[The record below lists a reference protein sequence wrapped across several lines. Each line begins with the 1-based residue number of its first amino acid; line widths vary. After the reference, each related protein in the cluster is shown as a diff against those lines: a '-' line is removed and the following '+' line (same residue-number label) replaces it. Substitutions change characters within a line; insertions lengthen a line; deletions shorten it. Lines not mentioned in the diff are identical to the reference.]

1 MIKMKRMN
9 HIFRSLSLL
18 PVLAA
23 ALTVSC
29 SKVSTEETNAAIK
42 RQFDAWRAI
51 YYPDAVEENG
61 IYVIEETPGTGLEWS
76 KNLPV
81 TFVTYTIRSL
91 NGTVTDNADEQWAK
105 QLGTWD
111 QTYYYGPQIL
121 LTGEGTSYAGID
133 ALMEGMKEGGSRT
146 AIIPSWMFTKERYA
160 TADEYLKHE
169 IDASATSGIYTVTFM
184 GQTENLAQYE
194 FNNLRRYSEE
204 NWGVTDTLSTAAVFF
219 KSFTE
224 FDGEPAAMPNDTS
237 VYVNYIGRRIYDGQ
251 VFDTNIADTAKVY
264 NIYDP
269 TRTYAPTKITW
280 AEKAE
285 DMATKNGYIDGY
297 IHGLREMHAG
307 EKASFAF
314 GYNLGYKGSGKGS
327 RIPPYA
333 ALRFD
338 LELVPEP

>member
-91 NGTVTDNADEQWAK
+91 NGTVTDNSDEQWAK

-133 ALMEGMKEGGSRT
+133 ALMEAMKEGGSRT

-169 IDASATSGIYTVTFM
+169 IDASATSGIYTITFM
-184 GQTENLAQYE
+184 GQTENLAKYE
-194 FNNLRRYSEE
+194 FDNLRRYSIE
-204 NWGVTDTLSTAAVFF
+204 NWDVADTLSTAAVFF
-219 KSFTE
+219 KSHTVFP
-224 FDGEPAAMPNDTS
+224 GEPKTVDPDCYTIAAE
-237 VYVNYIGRRIYDGQ
+237 RQ
-251 VFDTNIADTAKVY
+251 TASAVKDLVQF
-264 NIYDP
+264 P
-269 TRTYAPTKITW
+269 ESAAVTR
-280 AEKAE
+280 
-285 DMATKNGYIDGY
+285 
-297 IHGLREMHAG
+297 
-307 EKASFAF
+307 
-314 GYNLGYKGSGKGS
+314 
-327 RIPPYA
+327 
-333 ALRFD
+333 
-338 LELVPEP
+338 PEPDHEKNADNQDNQKGKTNLFGQETKDGKYDQHSE